1 MKQKFKIPIPQFVR
15 NIVVHMHTKYRKDR
29 MKNEGAYPLWKRFD
43 RRQTTTYD
51 DGQLGIG

>member
-1 MKQKFKIPIPQFVR
+1 MKQKFKIPIPQFVG

-29 MKNEGAYPLWKRFD
+29 MKTEGAYPLWKRFD